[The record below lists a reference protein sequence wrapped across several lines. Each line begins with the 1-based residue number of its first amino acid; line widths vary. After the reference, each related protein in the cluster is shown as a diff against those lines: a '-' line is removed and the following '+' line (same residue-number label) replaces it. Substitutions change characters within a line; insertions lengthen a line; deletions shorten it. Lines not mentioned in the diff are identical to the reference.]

1 MAFPHLRE
9 AGIKESEGGRG
20 MSFRI
25 DGVKVGHAQDEAGL
39 TGCTV
44 ILLPPGSKG
53 GVDVR
58 GGAPGT
64 RETDLLNPVNLVE
77 EVHAFVLSG
86 GSAFGIASTI
96 GVVRYLEENGIGFET
111 GIVPVPIV
119 PAAVIFDLGVGD
131 PAARPDDEMGY
142 RACLDASADISRHGN
157 VGVGAGATVG
167 MIYGPASCT
176 KSGVG
181 TAWFEAGELKVFALV
196 VVNAF
201 GDVVDEK
208 GEIIA
213 GARSPEGGFACTE
226 GCIENILCATCEP
239 PPLTNTTLGVIVTN
253 ARLSKT
259 DVNWVAQRGH
269 NGFARAISP
278 CHTKL
283 DGDLVFAAATGQVD
297 ASADMVGVVGSV
309 VTSQAVR
316 NAVLYATSAAGI
328 PAHADLF

>member
-1 MAFPHLRE
+1 MGFT
-9 AGIKESEGGRG
+9 
-20 MSFRI
+20 I
-25 DGVKVGHAQDEAGL
+25 DGVEVGHAQDEVGL

-44 ILLPPGSKG
+44 VLLPPGSKG

-86 GSAFGIASTI
+86 GSAFGLASSI
-96 GVVRYLEENGIGFET
+96 GVVRYLEEKGIGFET
-111 GIVPVPIV
+111 GVARVPIV
-119 PAAVIFDLGVGD
+119 PTAVIFDLGVGD
-131 PAARPDDEMGY
+131 PAARPDAEMGY
-142 RACLDASADISRHGN
+142 RACLDACDDIATRQGN
-157 VGVGAGATVG
+157 VGVGMGATVG
-167 MIYGPASCT
+167 MMFGPASCT
-176 KSGVG
+176 KSGLG
-181 TAWFEAGELKVFALV
+181 TAFIEAGALKVFALV

-201 GDVVDEK
+201 GDVVDGK

-226 GCIENILCATCEP
+226 ACIENLLCATCEP

-253 ARLSKT
+253 ADLTKT
-259 DVNWVAQRGH
+259 DINWVAQRGH

-283 DGDLVFAAATGQVD
+283 DGDLVFAAATGQVE

-309 VTSQAVR
+309 AISRAVR
-316 NAVLYATSAAGI
+316 SAVIYASSLAGI
-328 PAHADLF
+328 PANADLV

>member
-1 MAFPHLRE
+1 
-9 AGIKESEGGRG
+9 
-20 MSFRI
+20 MSFKI
-25 DGVKVGHAQDEAGL
+25 DGVTVGHAQDEVGL

-44 ILLPPGSKG
+44 VLLPPGSKG

-86 GSAFGIASTI
+86 GSAFGLASSI
-96 GVVRYLEENGIGFET
+96 GVVRFLEERGIGFAT
-111 GIVPVPIV
+111 GVVPVPIV
-119 PAAVIFDLGVGD
+119 PAGVIFDLGIGD
-131 PAARPDDEMGY
+131 AGARPDAEMGY
-142 RACLDASADISRHGN
+142 RACLDATDEITRQGN
-157 VGVGAGATVG
+157 LGVGMGATVG
-167 MIYGPASCT
+167 MILGAANCT
-176 KSGVG
+176 KSGLG
-181 TAWFEAGELKVFALV
+181 TAWFEGGALKVFALV

-226 GCIENILCATCEP
+226 TCIEDILCATCKP

-253 ARLSKT
+253 ASLSKT

-283 DGDLVFAAATGQVD
+283 DGDLVFAASTGQVE

-309 VTSQAVR
+309 IMSRAVR
-316 NAVLYATSAAGI
+316 NAVVHAASVAGI
-328 PAHADLF
+328 PAHVDLV

>member
-1 MAFPHLRE
+1 MAFH
-9 AGIKESEGGRG
+9 
-20 MSFRI
+20 I
-25 DGVKVGHAQDEAGL
+25 DGVKVGHAHDGTGL

-44 ILLPPGSKG
+44 VLLPHDTRG

-96 GVVRYLEENGIGFET
+96 GVVRYLEENGIGFDT
-111 GIVPVPIV
+111 GVVRIPIV
-119 PAAVIFDLGVGD
+119 PAGVIFDLGVGD
-131 PAARPDDEMGY
+131 PSARPDADMGY
-142 RACLDASADISRHGN
+142 RACLDASADITRQGN
-157 VGVGAGATVG
+157 LGAGMGATVG
-167 MIYGPASCT
+167 MLFGPANCT
-176 KSGVG
+176 KSGLG
-181 TAWFEAGELKVFALV
+181 TAWFEAGELKIFALV

-208 GEIIA
+208 GDVIA
-213 GARSPEGGFACTE
+213 GARLPEGGFACTE
-226 GCIENILCATCEP
+226 ACIESMLGAGSEQ
-239 PPLTNTTLGVIVTN
+239 PPLGNTTLGVIVTN

-283 DGDLVFAAATGQVD
+283 DGDLIFAAATGKVD
-297 ASADMVGVVGSV
+297 AAADMVGIVGSV
-309 VTSQAVR
+309 IMAQAVR
-316 NAVLYATSAAGI
+316 NAALHAASVAGI
-328 PAHADLF
+328 PSYASLR

>member
-1 MAFPHLRE
+1 MAFTIE
-9 AGIKESEGGRG
+9 
-20 MSFRI
+20 
-25 DGVKVGHAQDEAGL
+25 GVKVGHTQDETGL

-86 GSAFGIASTI
+86 GSAFGIASSV
-96 GVVRYLEENGIGFET
+96 GVVRYLEEKGIGFET

-131 PAARPDDEMGY
+131 PAARPDAEMGY
-142 RACLDASADISRHGN
+142 RACLDASEDITRQGN
-157 VGVGAGATVG
+157 VGVGMGATVG
-167 MIYGPASCT
+167 MMFGNAGCT
-176 KSGVG
+176 KSGLG
-181 TAWFEAGELKVFALV
+181 TAFFEGGALKIFALV

-213 GARSPEGGFACTE
+213 GAHSPEGGFACTE
-226 GCIENILCATCEP
+226 AYIENILCATCEP
-239 PPLTNTTLGVIVTN
+239 PPLTNTTLGVIITN

-259 DVNWVAQRGH
+259 DVSWVAQRGH

-283 DGDLVFAAATGQVD
+283 DGDLVFAAATGQVE

-309 VTSQAVR
+309 IMSRAVR
-316 NAVLYATSAAGI
+316 NAVLNAVSVAGI
-328 PAHADLF
+328 PAHADLV

>member
-1 MAFPHLRE
+1 MAF
-9 AGIKESEGGRG
+9 K
-20 MSFRI
+20 I
-25 DGVKVGHAQDEAGL
+25 DGVRVGHAQDEVGL

-44 ILLPPGSKG
+44 VLLPPVAKG

-96 GVVRYLEENGIGFET
+96 GVVRYLEEKGIGFET
-111 GIVPVPIV
+111 GVARVPIV
-119 PAAVIFDLGVGD
+119 PAGVIFDLGAGD
-131 PAARPDDEMGY
+131 AAARPDAEMGY
-142 RACLDASADISRHGN
+142 RACLDATEEITRQGN
-157 VGVGAGATVG
+157 LGAGMGATVG
-167 MIYGPASCT
+167 MMLGPASCT
-176 KSGVG
+176 KSGLG
-181 TAWFEAGELKVFALV
+181 TAWFEAGELKIFALV

-201 GDVVDEK
+201 GDIVDEK
-208 GEIIA
+208 GEVMA
-213 GARSPEGGFACTE
+213 GARLPEGGFACTE
-226 GCIENILCATCEP
+226 TCIENMLAAAGEP

-283 DGDLVFAAATGQVD
+283 DGDLIFAAATGEVD
-297 ASADMVGVVGSV
+297 ASADMVGIVGSV
-309 VTSQAVR
+309 IMSQAVR
-316 NAVLYATSAAGI
+316 NAAMHAESVAGI
-328 PAHADLF
+328 PAYADLH

>member
-1 MAFPHLRE
+1 
-9 AGIKESEGGRG
+9 
-20 MSFRI
+20 MSFKI
-25 DGVKVGHAQDEAGL
+25 DGVKVGHAQDREAL

-96 GVVRYLEENGIGFET
+96 GVVRYLEERGIGFET
-111 GIVPVPIV
+111 GVVRVPIV
-119 PAAVIFDLGVGD
+119 PAGVIFDLAVGD
-131 PAARPDDEMGY
+131 AGVRPDAEMGY
-142 RACLDASADISRHGN
+142 RACENASEDISRQGN
-157 VGVGAGATVG
+157 LGAGTGATVG
-167 MIYGPASCT
+167 MMLGPENCT
-176 KSGVG
+176 KSGLG
-181 TAWFEAGELKVFALV
+181 TASFEGGGLKIFALV

-201 GDVVDEK
+201 GDVVDER
-208 GEIIA
+208 GDIIA
-213 GARSPEGGFACTE
+213 GARLPEGGFACTE
-226 GCIENILCATCEP
+226 TCIENVLCAGSEP
-239 PPLTNTTLGVIVTN
+239 PALTNTTLGVIVTN

-259 DVNWVAQRGH
+259 DVSWVAQRGH

-283 DGDLVFAAATGQVD
+283 DGDLIFSAATGRID
-297 ASADMVGVVGSV
+297 ASADMVGVMAAMIIAK
-309 VTSQAVR
+309 AVR
-316 NAVLYATSAAGI
+316 NAVTHAESVAGI
-328 PAHADLF
+328 PAHADLG

>member
-1 MAFPHLRE
+1 MGGKKGGGMAF
-9 AGIKESEGGRG
+9 K
-20 MSFRI
+20 I
-25 DGVKVGHAQDEAGL
+25 DGVKVGHAQDEVGL

-44 ILLPPGSKG
+44 VLLPPGTKG

-96 GVVRYLEENGIGFET
+96 GVVRFLEEKGIGFET
-111 GIVPVPIV
+111 GVARVPIV
-119 PAAVIFDLGVGD
+119 PAGVLFDLGVGD
-131 PAARPDDEMGY
+131 PSARPDDEMGY
-142 RACLDASADISRHGN
+142 RACLEATDDITRQGN
-157 VGVGAGATVG
+157 LGAGMGATVG
-167 MIYGPASCT
+167 MMFGHARCT
-176 KSGVG
+176 KSGLG
-181 TAWFEAGELKVFALV
+181 TAWFEGGTLQVFGLV

-208 GEIIA
+208 GEVIA
-213 GARSPEGGFACTE
+213 GARLPEGGFACTE
-226 GCIENILCATCEP
+226 TCIENLLCATCEP

-283 DGDLVFAAATGQVD
+283 DGDLVFAAATGQVE
-297 ASADMVGVVGSV
+297 ASADMVGVIGSV
-309 VTSQAVR
+309 VMSQAVR
-316 NAVLYATSAAGI
+316 NAVLHAESVEGI
-328 PAHADLF
+328 PAHVDLV

>member
-1 MAFPHLRE
+1 MAFT
-9 AGIKESEGGRG
+9 
-20 MSFRI
+20 I
-25 DGVKVGHAQDEAGL
+25 DGVRVGHAQDEAGL

-86 GSAFGIASTI
+86 GSAFGLASSV
-96 GVVRYLEENGIGFET
+96 GVVRYLEEKGIGFET
-111 GIVPVPIV
+111 GVVPVPIV
-119 PAAVIFDLGVGD
+119 PSGVIFDLGVGS
-131 PAARPDDEMGY
+131 PTARPDAEMGY
-142 RACLDASADISRHGN
+142 QACLDASDDITLQGN
-157 VGVGAGATVG
+157 VGAGMGATVG
-167 MIYGPASCT
+167 MMFGRDGCT
-176 KSGVG
+176 KSGLG
-181 TAWFEAGELKVFALV
+181 TAWFEGGALKIFALV

-226 GCIENILCATCEP
+226 TCIENILCATCEP
-239 PPLTNTTLGVIVTN
+239 PAMTNTTLGVILTN

-283 DGDLVFAAATGQVD
+283 DGDLVFAAATGKVE

-309 VTSQAVR
+309 IMSQAVR
-316 NAVLYATSAAGI
+316 NAVLHTSSVAGI
-328 PAHADLF
+328 PAHSDLF